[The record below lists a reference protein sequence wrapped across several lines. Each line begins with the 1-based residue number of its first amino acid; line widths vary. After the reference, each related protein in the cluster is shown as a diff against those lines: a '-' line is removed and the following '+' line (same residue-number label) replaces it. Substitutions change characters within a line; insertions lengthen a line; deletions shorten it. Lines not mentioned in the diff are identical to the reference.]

1 MSPVL
6 SNEAREVA
14 RLSDRQLNMAEDPAS
29 LPVPDRTASPVP
41 PTGWRRLIAPLR
53 IATTVLV
60 AAYLVHQLQQIGWN
74 EVLRSLPGSPWFYVV
89 FFVNYL
95 SLPLFEVLIYHGLW
109 RIGLKSLPALLR
121 KRVYNE
127 SVVEYSGEAYFYLW
141 AKRLPET
148 GDAPIFRVVRDV
160 NILSALAAYG
170 VTFCVLGMVLL
181 RGTPVAG
188 RLDNALIVKAAVVTG
203 VLVAVLLTVAVVLR
217 RQGMTLP
224 MRTCARVSAIHVT
237 RILVSMGLQAL
248 QWHLALPAIGIGQWL
263 FFLAVQMTLK
273 LVPLLPNKDLVF
285 AGLAVGLSARID
297 APQPAVAG
305 MLVAAAA
312 LQPATNLAV
321 YLGSLVPRRR
331 SGAG

>member
-1 MSPVL
+1 MSDERPGG
-6 SNEAREVA
+6 VA
-14 RLSDRQLNMAEDPAS
+14 DPEPSRGKDPA
-29 LPVPDRTASPVP
+29 AGAVP
-41 PTGWRRLIAPLR
+41 PSGWRRLIAPLR
-53 IATTVLV
+53 VASLALV
-60 AAYLVHQLQQIGWN
+60 AAYLIYKLRQIGWD
-74 EVLRSLPGSPWFYVV
+74 EVLRSLPASPWFYAV
-89 FFVNYL
+89 FFINYL
-95 SLPLFEVLIYHGLW
+95 SLPLFEILIYRGLW
-109 RIGLKSLPALLR
+109 GIGVGSLPVFLR

-141 AKRLPET
+141 ARRALGT
-148 GDAPIFRVVRDV
+148 AGGSVFRVVRDV

-170 VTFCVLGMVLL
+170 VTFCVLGAVLL
-181 RGTPVAG
+181 NRSPVAG
-188 RLDNALIVKAAVVTG
+188 RQDNSLILKAVVVTG
-203 VLVAVLLTVAVVLR
+203 VLVAVLLSVAVVLR
-217 RQGMTLP
+217 RQGLTLSL
-224 MRTCARVSAIHVT
+224 RESARVAAIHVA

-248 QWHLALPAIGIGQWL
+248 QWHLALPAIGVGQWL

-321 YLGSLVPRRR
+321 YLLSLVSRRR
-331 SGAG
+331 AGGP